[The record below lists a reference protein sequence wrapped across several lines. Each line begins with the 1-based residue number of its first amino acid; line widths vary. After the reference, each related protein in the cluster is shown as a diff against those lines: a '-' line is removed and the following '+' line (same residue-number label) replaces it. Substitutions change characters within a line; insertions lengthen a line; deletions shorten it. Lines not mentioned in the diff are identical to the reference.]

1 MINKNIKKNIFIIT
15 IPLILLTSFMICFT
29 IFSKQSNININLKNN
44 TNLTLN
50 NLTIVSES
58 MKSNINIPP
67 IKPNETYK
75 IKINSFNEFIK
86 EEGSIYLN
94 YKNKENKEEKICI
107 IGYIEKGQEKN
118 VNITIKN
125 EKFDIVFE
133 EES

>member
-1 MINKNIKKNIFIIT
+1 MINKSTKKNIFIII
-15 IPLILLTSFMICFT
+15 IPLILLTSLVIYFA
-29 IFSKQSNININLKNN
+29 IFSKESNINIRLKNN
-44 TNLTLN
+44 TNSTLN

-67 IKPNETYK
+67 IKPNETYT
-75 IKINSFNEFIK
+75 IKIDSLNEFIK

-118 VNITIKN
+118 INITIKNKN
-125 EKFDIVFE
+125 EKFDIIFE
-133 EES
+133 